1 MSSFMDVEQTIG
13 YGVGN
18 KPRLWYPIPGYN
30 GYEISD
36 DGYVRSM
43 KHFKQYPTGLLL
55 RVKGHSTSHDPIF
68 ELSDNNNRRIRL
80 KRSTLWDLA
89 IHNPRGVIPRYT
101 LERNIGSRNK
111 ILMDPY
117 RNEGEREGERTKRT
131 LFNLLPDEPVTVEEK
146 PNVKVAVHFF
156 VDTDI
161 KY

>member
-13 YGVGN
+13 YGIGN
-18 KPRLWYPIPGYN
+18 QPRLWYPVPGYN
-30 GYEISD
+30 GYEISN

-43 KHFKQYPTGLLL
+43 KHFKQYPTGILLHTKKDSNPL
-55 RVKGHSTSHDPIF
+55 DPTF
-68 ELSDNNNRRIRL
+68 EFSNNNNRRVILR
-80 KRSTLWDLA
+80 RSEIWDLA
-89 IHNPRGVIPRYT
+89 MNNPRGVIPRYT
-101 LERNIGSRNK
+101 LERNIDSRNK